1 MTVKWKKKKNQSLLK
16 AQPTV
21 KNLAP
26 LRRSSLRTHF
36 VNCMDRQDYPKSS
49 LLFENK
55 LKKEEIFWSQRRKLS
70 PKLFSCLFL
79 SCCEQPKKVLKRLG
93 KTSNN
98 CFCFHPKV
106 IHSESPSHQRANS
119 NWVTQMEASL
129 QLVW

>member
-1 MTVKWKKKKNQSLLK
+1 
-16 AQPTV
+16 
-21 KNLAP
+21 
-26 LRRSSLRTHF
+26 
-36 VNCMDRQDYPKSS
+36 MDRQDYPKSS
-49 LLFENK
+49 LLFESK
-55 LKKEEIFWSQRRKLS
+55 LKKEGVHWSQRRKLS
-70 PKLFSCLFL
+70 PKLFSSLFL

-129 QLVW
+129 PLVSETSLSKQPYFSCQSKLFPFAFDQLSSEIEVCCEKRK